1 MIVADPHIVIW
12 DALEPDKISAK
23 AKTAF
28 RKANKKDGII
38 ISDISLWE
46 IAMLINKNRL
56 KIDADY
62 ETFIDCVL
70 SSNNYIVQSITPEI
84 ANLSTQCIKMQ
95 NHNPADRI
103 IAATTVFCNASLI
116 TADKKL
122 LAEKSLRTIW

>member
-1 MIVADPHIVIW
+1 MIVADTHIVIW

-70 SSNNYIVQSITPEI
+70 SSNNYIIQSITPEI
-84 ANLSTQCIKMQ
+84 AE
-95 NHNPADRI
+95 
-103 IAATTVFCNASLI
+103 SLTKI
-116 TADKKL
+116 
-122 LAEKSLRTIW
+122 

>member
-1 MIVADPHIVIW
+1 MIVADTHIIIW

-70 SSNNYIVQSITPEI
+70 ASNNYIVQSITPEI
-84 ANLSTQCIKMQ
+84 ANLSTHCIKMQ
-95 NHNPADRI
+95 NHDPADRI
-103 IAATTVFCNASLI
+103 IAATTFFCNASLI

-122 LAEKSLRTIW
+122 LAEKSLKTIW